1 VDATTS
7 LKYPILL
14 KFLDSIPTKQQLK
27 AAVHDHGPLKPSA
40 LRPKRSIR
48 IERTYITLKR
58 STAMTSTIRQKLS
71 LLFAVILLGILSIS
85 YFAMTEVTKLNA
97 SIDEL
102 GHVSVPSV
110 RSMTLIDM
118 YHDGIRSIVLD
129 TALTVKEGKNTPEA
143 SSKLKEDLAAMSG
156 DMKNELKALEALN
169 LAADDLK
176 VIADG

>member
-1 VDATTS
+1 
-7 LKYPILL
+7 
-14 KFLDSIPTKQQLK
+14 
-27 AAVHDHGPLKPSA
+27 
-40 LRPKRSIR
+40 
-48 IERTYITLKR
+48 
-58 STAMTSTIRQKLS
+58 MTSTIRQKLS